1 MKEGE
6 AGLFREPFVA
16 VKVSEGRPDLDY
28 KWSGSASTRWYI
40 SRQSYPVQ
48 SCRFCRETGRDYVLL
63 S

>member
-16 VKVSEGRPDLDY
+16 VNVSEGRPDRDY
-28 KWSGSASTRWYI
+28 TWSGSTSPRWYI

-48 SCRFCRETGRDYVLL
+48 SRRFYSETGRDYVLL